1 MDTTMELDELK
12 QAWQTL
18 DKRIQQ
24 QNALQLT
31 LFREQKIGSIKTSL
45 RPLFW
50 GQVLQMMFGIATVVT
65 GVWLWRNFSGNTAIV
80 ICGIV
85 VQLYGIAT
93 IIASDIVLV
102 GIARIDRSLP
112 VLELQQ
118 RLATLRRDY
127 LIGGAVVGLPWWLL
141 WMVPPVILM
150 SLHAQK
156 TGQITL
162 PTAVFGWAAF
172 GVLGLLATLGFYHW
186 LRRPSRS
193 ALAKRLDDSAAG
205 SSLRKAQVVLDAL
218 KAYENE

>member
-1 MDTTMELDELK
+1 MELDDLK

-18 DKRIQQ
+18 DRRMQQ

-50 GQVLQMMFGIATVVT
+50 GQMLQLMFGIATVVA
-65 GVWLWRNFSGNTAIV
+65 GVWLWRNFSSNTAIV

-93 IIASDIVLV
+93 IIASDVVLV

-118 RLATLRRDY
+118 RLAKLRRDY

-150 SLHAQK
+150 SLHMQN
-156 TGQITL
+156 TGQTTL

-172 GVLGLLATLGFYHW
+172 GVLGLLATLGFYRW

-205 SSLRKAQVVLDAL
+205 SSLRKAQVELDGL
-218 KAYENE
+218 KAFSED

>member
-1 MDTTMELDELK
+1 MELDYLK

-18 DKRIQQ
+18 DRRMQQ

-31 LFREQKIGSIKTSL
+31 LFREQKIGRIKTSL

-50 GQVLQMMFGIATVVT
+50 GQVLQMMFGIATVVA
-65 GVWLWRNFSGNTAIV
+65 GVWLWRNYSSNTAIV

-93 IIASDIVLV
+93 IIASDVVLV

-118 RLATLRRDY
+118 RLAKLRRDY

-141 WMVPPVILM
+141 WMVPPVIIM
-150 SLHAQK
+150 SLHAQHTGK
-156 TGQITL
+156 TTV
-162 PTAVFGWAAF
+162 P
-172 GVLGLLATLGFYHW
+172 LAEIGRAH
-186 LRRPSRS
+186 
-193 ALAKRLDDSAAG
+193 
-205 SSLRKAQVVLDAL
+205 V
-218 KAYENE
+218 

>member
-1 MDTTMELDELK
+1 MDTTMKLDELK

-24 QNALQLT
+24 QNTLQLT

-50 GQVLQMMFGIATVVT
+50 GQVLQMMFGIATVVA
-65 GVWLWRNFSGNTAIV
+65 GVWLWRNFSSNTVVV

-141 WMVPPVILM
+141 WMVPPAILL
-150 SLHAQK
+150 SLHAQQ
-156 TGQITL
+156 TGQTSIPL
-162 PTAVFGWAAF
+162 PVFGWSAF
-172 GVLGLLATLGFYHW
+172 GVIGLLATLYFYRW
-186 LRRPSRS
+186 SRRPGRE

-205 SSLRKAQVVLDAL
+205 SSLRKAQADLDAL

>member
-18 DKRIQQ
+18 DKRLQQ

-31 LFREQKIGSIKTSL
+31 IFREQKIGSIKSSL

-50 GQVLQMMFGIATVVT
+50 GQVLQMMFGIATVVA
-65 GVWLWRNFSGNTAIV
+65 GVWLWRNFPTHTAIL
-80 ICGIV
+80 ISGIV

-93 IIASDIVLV
+93 IIASDVVLV

-112 VLELQQ
+112 VLEVQQ
-118 RLATLRRDY
+118 RLAKLRRDY

-150 SLHAQK
+150 SLHAQR
-156 TGQITL
+156 TGQTTL
-162 PTAVFGWAAF
+162 PLAVFGWAAF
-172 GVLGLLATLGFYHW
+172 GVLGLLATLGFYRW
-186 LRRPSRS
+186 LRRPGRD

-205 SSLRKAQVVLDAL
+205 SSLRKAQAELDGL
-218 KAYENE
+218 KAFSED